1 MRLICLSAGLLLSLS
16 AFADIYKS
24 VDGSGHVTYS
34 STPSKGAKRLDLAP
48 PVPRQ
53 THSSRAVSPSS
64 FPRVDGQTQRER
76 DDMRRR
82 ILEQERATELSLLSE
97 ARAKTNNQ
105 ADVVLHQKNIEA
117 LNSELARIK

>member
-1 MRLICLSAGLLLSLS
+1 MRLICLSAGLLLSFS
-16 AFADIYKS
+16 TFADIYKS

-34 STPSKGAKRLDLAP
+34 STSSKGAKRLDLAP
-48 PVPRQ
+48 LGPKQ
-53 THSSRAVSPSS
+53 TQASRAVSPSS

-82 ILEQERATELSLLSE
+82 ILEQERATELILLSE

-105 ADVVLHQKNIEA
+105 ADVVLHQKNVEA
-117 LNSELARIK
+117 LNSELARVK